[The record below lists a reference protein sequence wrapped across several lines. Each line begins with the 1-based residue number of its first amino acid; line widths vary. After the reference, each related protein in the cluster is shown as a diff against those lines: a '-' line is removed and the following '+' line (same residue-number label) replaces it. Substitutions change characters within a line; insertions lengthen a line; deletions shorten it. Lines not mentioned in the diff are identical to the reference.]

1 MSYRV
6 RRKFTSSTFQVG
18 DHLCKIFLQPVH
30 EYRPG
35 FWLWNTGFAIGK
47 SQRQLND
54 WYWRRETKR
63 RRSLDDAFN
72 GRVGIK
78 AIRRGF
84 MEVLRL
90 RWVIAPG
97 DVLVIDSTSG
107 APAKQFSAFSWWRRY
122 HPEWTVNE
130 DRKEFFWHRP
140 PYPDDPIRNQ
150 FKISGITPDQ
160 PLANTADQN
169 YFDCF
174 LVRYE
179 RLGTVGSTHRIAHLL
194 DPAQS
199 SE

>member
-6 RRKFTSSTFQVG
+6 RRKFTSSTFEVEG
-18 DHLCKIFLQPVH
+18 HLCKIFLDPLH

-35 FWLWNTGFAIGK
+35 FWLWNTGFAVGK
-47 SQRQLND
+47 SHRQLND
-54 WYWRRETKR
+54 WYRKRKNKR
-63 RRSLDDAFN
+63 RRSLDGAFN
-72 GRVGIK
+72 GKAGIK
-78 AIRRGF
+78 AIRQGF

-90 RWVIAPG
+90 RWNVAPG
-97 DVLVIDSTSG
+97 DVIVLDCTSG
-107 APAKQFSAFSWWRRY
+107 DPDRQFHAWSRWRRY

-130 DRKEFFWHRP
+130 DTKEFFWHRP

-150 FKISGITPDQ
+150 FNIIGVTPDQ

-174 LVRYE
+174 RVRSE
-179 RLGTVGSTHRIAHLL
+179 RLGTVGSSHQIADLL
-194 DPAQS
+194 NPAQA